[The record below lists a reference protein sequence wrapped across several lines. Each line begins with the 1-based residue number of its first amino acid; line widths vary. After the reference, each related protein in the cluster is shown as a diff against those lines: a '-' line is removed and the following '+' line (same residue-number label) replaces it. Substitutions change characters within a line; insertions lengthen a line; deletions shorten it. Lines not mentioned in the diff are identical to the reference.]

1 MSTIYEINMSNAQAD
16 VNTGR
21 VKQNSKIVEVFSAL
35 SAGKRPEVD
44 DKTLD
49 KSVATIKEL
58 SSKAIDGDNAAR
70 SEINSIIRF
79 SIESKLLEVV
89 RLFDFMGTYRRIGYN
104 EAPMMKTYGYESI
117 DSRFQASSS
126 DVPFAAVNW
135 REYPIGT
142 QTISAGFAVDYR
154 ELQNGNFDG
163 NIREGMNQ
171 VQIDMQN
178 KMTYYVMTVLYNA
191 LKNAKGVKHFAEDN
205 GITKTAVDNMLKS
218 MRRYKDKK
226 LFSQYSLGMKQR
238 LAIALAVMHDPELLI
253 LDEPING
260 LDPIGIAE
268 VRSFIRELCDARGKT
283 ILISSHILS
292 EISLLADDIGIID
305 HGALLEE
312 ESLAELEQK
321 SSKHIRF
328 TLSDTAQAARIL
340 ERNFHENHF
349 SIQDDHNLRL
359 HNLDLPVGKIVT
371 AFVENGL
378 EVSEAHTC
386 EESLED
392 YFKRVTGGEG
402 IA

>member
-70 SEINSIIRF
+70 SEINSIVRF
-79 SIESKLLEVV
+79 SIEPKLLEVV

-178 KMTYYVMTVLYNA
+178 KMTYYVMTVLYYA

-218 MRRYKDKK
+218 MRRYGKVNIAGDYSVVSQFNDFAGFKRFSADEIRYANNIVAEEIRQTGLVSMYNGAFVTELPNAINWTQLNKDGTDYDLYMPQGL
-226 LFSQYSLGMKQR
+226 LFFLPRGSVSPLQVFLRGGLTTMTGDDIVTRQHLTRFDMEFGAGVAEGMEDQ
-238 LAIALAVMHDPELLI
+238 
-253 LDEPING
+253 
-260 LDPIGIAE
+260 IG
-268 VRSFIRELCDARGKT
+268 
-283 ILISSHILS
+283 LIS
-292 EISLLADDIGIID
+292 
-305 HGALLEE
+305 
-312 ESLAELEQK
+312 
-321 SSKHIRF
+321 
-328 TLSDTAQAARIL
+328 DT
-340 ERNFHENHF
+340 NFDAPTF
-349 SIQDDHNLRL
+349 
-359 HNLDLPVGKIVT
+359 
-371 AFVENGL
+371 
-378 EVSEAHTC
+378 
-386 EESLED
+386 
-392 YFKRVTGGEG
+392 
-402 IA
+402 

>member
-79 SIESKLLEVV
+79 SIEPKLLEVV

-191 LKNAKGVKHFAEDN
+191 LKNAKDVKHFAEDN

-218 MRRYKDKK
+218 MRRYGKVNIAGDYSVVSQFNDFAGFKQFSADEIRYANNIVAEEIRQTGLVSMYNGAFVTELPNAINWTQLNKDGTDYDLYMPQGL
-226 LFSQYSLGMKQR
+226 LFFLPRGSVSPLQVFLRGGLTTMTGDDIVTRQHLTRFDMEFGAGVAEGMEDQ
-238 LAIALAVMHDPELLI
+238 
-253 LDEPING
+253 
-260 LDPIGIAE
+260 IG
-268 VRSFIRELCDARGKT
+268 
-283 ILISSHILS
+283 LIS
-292 EISLLADDIGIID
+292 
-305 HGALLEE
+305 
-312 ESLAELEQK
+312 
-321 SSKHIRF
+321 
-328 TLSDTAQAARIL
+328 DT
-340 ERNFHENHF
+340 NFDAPTF
-349 SIQDDHNLRL
+349 
-359 HNLDLPVGKIVT
+359 
-371 AFVENGL
+371 
-378 EVSEAHTC
+378 
-386 EESLED
+386 
-392 YFKRVTGGEG
+392 
-402 IA
+402 

>member
-79 SIESKLLEVV
+79 SIEPKLLEVV

-178 KMTYYVMTVLYNA
+178 KMTYYVMAVLYNA

-218 MRRYKDKK
+218 MRRYGKVNIAGDYSVVSQFNDFAGFKRFSADEIRYANNIVAEEIRQTGLVSMYNGAFVTELPNAINWTQLNKDGTDYDLYMPQGL
-226 LFSQYSLGMKQR
+226 LFFLPRGSVSPLQVFLRGGLTTMTGDDIVTRQHLTRFDMEFGAGVAEGMEDQ
-238 LAIALAVMHDPELLI
+238 
-253 LDEPING
+253 
-260 LDPIGIAE
+260 IG
-268 VRSFIRELCDARGKT
+268 
-283 ILISSHILS
+283 LIS
-292 EISLLADDIGIID
+292 
-305 HGALLEE
+305 
-312 ESLAELEQK
+312 
-321 SSKHIRF
+321 
-328 TLSDTAQAARIL
+328 DT
-340 ERNFHENHF
+340 NFDAPTF
-349 SIQDDHNLRL
+349 
-359 HNLDLPVGKIVT
+359 
-371 AFVENGL
+371 
-378 EVSEAHTC
+378 
-386 EESLED
+386 
-392 YFKRVTGGEG
+392 
-402 IA
+402 

>member
-79 SIESKLLEVV
+79 SIEPKLLEVV

-218 MRRYKDKK
+218 MRRYGKVNIAGDYSVVSQFNDFAGFKQ
-226 LFSQYSLGMKQR
+226 FS
-238 LAIALAVMHDPELLI
+238 A
-253 LDEPING
+253 DEIRYANN
-260 LDPIGIAE
+260 IVAE
-268 VRSFIRELCDARGKT
+268 EIR
-283 ILISSHILS
+283 
-292 EISLLADDIGIID
+292 
-305 HGALLEE
+305 
-312 ESLAELEQK
+312 
-321 SSKHIRF
+321 
-328 TLSDTAQAARIL
+328 
-340 ERNFHENHF
+340 
-349 SIQDDHNLRL
+349 
-359 HNLDLPVGKIVT
+359 
-371 AFVENGL
+371 
-378 EVSEAHTC
+378 
-386 EESLED
+386 
-392 YFKRVTGGEG
+392 
-402 IA
+402 

>member
-58 SSKAIDGDNAAR
+58 SSKAIYGDNAAR

-79 SIESKLLEVV
+79 SIEPKLLEVV

-178 KMTYYVMTVLYNA
+178 KMTYYVMNA

-218 MRRYKDKK
+218 MRRYGKVNIAGDYSVVSQFNDFAGFKQFSADEIRYANNIVAEEIRQTGLVSMYNGAFVTELPNAINWTQLNKDGTDYDLYMPQGL
-226 LFSQYSLGMKQR
+226 LFFLPRGSVSPLQVFLRGGLTTMTGDDIVTRQHLTRFDMEFGAGVAEGMEDQ
-238 LAIALAVMHDPELLI
+238 
-253 LDEPING
+253 
-260 LDPIGIAE
+260 IG
-268 VRSFIRELCDARGKT
+268 
-283 ILISSHILS
+283 LIS
-292 EISLLADDIGIID
+292 
-305 HGALLEE
+305 
-312 ESLAELEQK
+312 
-321 SSKHIRF
+321 
-328 TLSDTAQAARIL
+328 DT
-340 ERNFHENHF
+340 NFDAPTF
-349 SIQDDHNLRL
+349 
-359 HNLDLPVGKIVT
+359 
-371 AFVENGL
+371 
-378 EVSEAHTC
+378 
-386 EESLED
+386 
-392 YFKRVTGGEG
+392 
-402 IA
+402 

>member
-70 SEINSIIRF
+70 SEINSIVRF
-79 SIESKLLEVV
+79 SIEPKLLEVV

-191 LKNAKGVKHFAEDN
+191 LKNAKDVKHFAEDN

-218 MRRYKDKK
+218 MRRYGKVSIAGDYSVVSQFNDFAGFKRFSADEIRYANNIVAEEIRQTGLVSMYNGAFVTELPNAINWTQLNKDGTDYDLYMPQGL
-226 LFSQYSLGMKQR
+226 LFFLPRGSVSPLQVFLRGGLTTMTGDDIVTRQHLTRFDMEFGAGVAEGMEDQ
-238 LAIALAVMHDPELLI
+238 
-253 LDEPING
+253 
-260 LDPIGIAE
+260 IG
-268 VRSFIRELCDARGKT
+268 
-283 ILISSHILS
+283 LIS
-292 EISLLADDIGIID
+292 
-305 HGALLEE
+305 
-312 ESLAELEQK
+312 
-321 SSKHIRF
+321 
-328 TLSDTAQAARIL
+328 DT
-340 ERNFHENHF
+340 NFDAPTF
-349 SIQDDHNLRL
+349 
-359 HNLDLPVGKIVT
+359 
-371 AFVENGL
+371 
-378 EVSEAHTC
+378 
-386 EESLED
+386 
-392 YFKRVTGGEG
+392 
-402 IA
+402 

>member
-79 SIESKLLEVV
+79 SIEPKLLEVV

-191 LKNAKGVKHFAEDN
+191 LKNAKGVNHFAEDN

-218 MRRYKDKK
+218 MRRYGKVNIAGDYSVVSQFNDFAGFKQ
-226 LFSQYSLGMKQR
+226 FS
-238 LAIALAVMHDPELLI
+238 A
-253 LDEPING
+253 DEIRYANNIVAEEIRQTGLVSMYNG
-260 LDPIGIAE
+260 
-268 VRSFIRELCDARGKT
+268 
-283 ILISSHILS
+283 
-292 EISLLADDIGIID
+292 
-305 HGALLEE
+305 
-312 ESLAELEQK
+312 
-321 SSKHIRF
+321 
-328 TLSDTAQAARIL
+328 
-340 ERNFHENHF
+340 
-349 SIQDDHNLRL
+349 
-359 HNLDLPVGKIVT
+359 
-371 AFVENGL
+371 AFVTELPNAINWTQLNKDGTDYDLYIAPGFAVLPASWFCVSSAGL
-378 EVSEAHTC
+378 PAWRTDHHDWRRHRNPSAPDPLRYGVRRRRCRGHGRSDRSDLRYE
-386 EESLED
+386 L
-392 YFKRVTGGEG
+392 
-402 IA
+402 

>member
-44 DKTLD
+44 DKALD

-79 SIESKLLEVV
+79 SIEPKLLEVV

-218 MRRYKDKK
+218 MRRYGKVNIAGDYSVVSQFNDFAGFKQFSADEIRYANNIVAEEIRQTGLVSMYNGAFVTELPNAINWTQLNKDGADYDLYMPQGL
-226 LFSQYSLGMKQR
+226 LFFLPRGSVSPLQVFLRGGLTTMTGDDIVTRQHLTRFDMEFGAGVAEGMEDQ
-238 LAIALAVMHDPELLI
+238 
-253 LDEPING
+253 
-260 LDPIGIAE
+260 IG
-268 VRSFIRELCDARGKT
+268 
-283 ILISSHILS
+283 LIS
-292 EISLLADDIGIID
+292 
-305 HGALLEE
+305 
-312 ESLAELEQK
+312 
-321 SSKHIRF
+321 
-328 TLSDTAQAARIL
+328 DT
-340 ERNFHENHF
+340 NFDAPTF
-349 SIQDDHNLRL
+349 
-359 HNLDLPVGKIVT
+359 
-371 AFVENGL
+371 
-378 EVSEAHTC
+378 
-386 EESLED
+386 
-392 YFKRVTGGEG
+392 
-402 IA
+402 

>member
-79 SIESKLLEVV
+79 SIEPRLLEVV
-89 RLFDFMGTYRRIGYN
+89 RLFDFMGTYRRIGYS

-191 LKNAKGVKHFAEDN
+191 LKNDKGVKHFAEDN

-218 MRRYKDKK
+218 MRRYGKVNIAGDYSVVSQFNDFAGFKQFSADEIRYANNIVAEEIRQTGLVSMYNGAFVTELPNAINWTQLNKDGTDYDLYMPQGL
-226 LFSQYSLGMKQR
+226 LFFLPRGSVSPLQVFLRGGLTTMTGDDIVTRQHLTRFDMEFGAGVAEGMEDQ
-238 LAIALAVMHDPELLI
+238 
-253 LDEPING
+253 
-260 LDPIGIAE
+260 IG
-268 VRSFIRELCDARGKT
+268 
-283 ILISSHILS
+283 LIS
-292 EISLLADDIGIID
+292 
-305 HGALLEE
+305 
-312 ESLAELEQK
+312 
-321 SSKHIRF
+321 
-328 TLSDTAQAARIL
+328 DT
-340 ERNFHENHF
+340 NFDAPTF
-349 SIQDDHNLRL
+349 
-359 HNLDLPVGKIVT
+359 
-371 AFVENGL
+371 
-378 EVSEAHTC
+378 
-386 EESLED
+386 
-392 YFKRVTGGEG
+392 
-402 IA
+402 